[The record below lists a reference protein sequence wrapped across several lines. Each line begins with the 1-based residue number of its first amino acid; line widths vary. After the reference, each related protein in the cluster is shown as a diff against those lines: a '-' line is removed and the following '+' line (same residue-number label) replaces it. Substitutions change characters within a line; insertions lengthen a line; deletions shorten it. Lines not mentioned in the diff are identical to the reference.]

1 MASVAACHDN
11 KDGKISLKLTGVKGD
26 GAKFDDV
33 FVYGEASNCSEHIIY
48 FGGDVQDYPE
58 NMERHRDNKR
68 YVAWSSDNTAALIHR
83 KFPSSLVFVIKPS
96 KMHLLTFAVYSNF
109 IETNDFGSP
118 THSSDHGAIK
128 HLSCLYNSVV
138 KEVNSK
144 TGGNM
149 QSSLPLRLI
158 GFSKGCTVLNQLV
171 FELHLL
177 DQNPDLKHF
186 IKKIKAF
193 HWLDGGHSGG
203 KENTWVTDDESLR
216 QLASLDCDIFINVTP
231 YQIRDPLR
239 KWIGQ
244 QEAKFFRKLK
254 GFNAR
259 VVEKVHFDTEPASI
273 NNHFKVLE
281 VF

>member
-1 MASVAACHDN
+1 MASVAASNDKIDN
-11 KDGKISLKLTGVKGD
+11 ISLRLAGVKGD
-26 GAKFDDV
+26 GMKVDDV
-33 FVYGEASNCSEHIIY
+33 FVYGQVSNCSEHIIY

-68 YVAWSSDNTAALIHR
+68 YVTWNSENTAALIHR

-118 THSSDHGAIK
+118 VHSSDHGAIR
-128 HLSCLYNSVV
+128 HLSCLYNAAV
-138 KEVNSK
+138 KEVNSR
-144 TGGNM
+144 TGGSI
-149 QSSLPLRLI
+149 QPSCPLRLI

-177 DQNPDLKHF
+177 DQNPQLKQF

-193 HWLDGGHSGG
+193 YWLDGGHSGG
-203 KENTWVTDDESLR
+203 KDNTWITDDEPLR
-216 QLASLDCDIFINVTP
+216 HLASLDSEIYIHVTP
-231 YQIRDPLR
+231 YQINDPLR

-244 QEAKFFRKLK
+244 QEAKFCKKLK

-259 VVEKVHFDTEPASI
+259 VVEKVHFGNEPGSI

-281 VF
+281 AF